1 MSHENRETAES
12 DEAQEVSGVIL
23 NIPTSETG
31 SSVQVGVF
39 AGHNNRNG
47 EPKLA
52 VGKLTGLRTLRPR
65 SRTPAGRGYR
75 TVEGR
80 YSRCRRLPGPQ
91 DGWKR
96 WADPCQRY
104 C

>member
-1 MSHENRETAES
+1 MSRENREAAES

-23 NIPTSETG
+23 NIPASETG
-31 SSVQVGVF
+31 SSVQVGVL
-39 AGHNNRNG
+39 AGHNRNG

-65 SRTPAGRGYR
+65 SRTPAGRGER
-75 TVEGR
+75 TAEGR
-80 YSRCRRLPGPQ
+80 YSHCRRLPGPQ
-91 DGWKR
+91 ERWKR